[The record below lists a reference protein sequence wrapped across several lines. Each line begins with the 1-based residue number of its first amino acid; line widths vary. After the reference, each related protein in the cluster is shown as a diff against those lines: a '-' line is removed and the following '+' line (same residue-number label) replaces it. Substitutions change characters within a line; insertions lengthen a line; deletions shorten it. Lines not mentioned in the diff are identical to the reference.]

1 MAKQKLEETTLELQ
15 EGPFQ
20 EGPGASASIDF
31 DTINQE
37 SGLSIDKELV
47 ESLES
52 QIKSRKDEIRTKV
65 YAVSFS
71 QELLSR
77 YEDFMTNEA
86 EWNATEALGIKE
98 VGKQIQKIKKE
109 GVKNQV
115 IYMSA
120 LPLEASHYFIS
131 KSKGKGLASAEAF
144 IELYKPFDQALSDA
158 KKDVAEI
165 KDLEKQLGAAMQ
177 GVSLG

>member
-1 MAKQKLEETTLELQ
+1 MAQAKQKLEATTLDLQ
-15 EGPFQ
+15 N
-20 EGPGASASIDF
+20 GPGASSSIDF
-31 DTINQE
+31 DTLNQE
-37 SGLSIDKELV
+37 SGLSIDKDLV

-52 QIKSRKDEIRTKV
+52 QIKSKKEEIKTKV

-71 QELLSR
+71 QELLAK
-77 YEDFMTNEA
+77 YEGFITNDA
-86 EWNATEALGIKE
+86 EWNSTEALGIKE
-98 VGKQIQKIKKE
+98 VSKQIQKIKKE

-131 KSKGKGLASAEAF
+131 KGRGKGLSSAETF

-158 KKDVAEI
+158 KKDVSEI